1 MRAPTIPF
9 CQTVSQYRLCASRA
23 LEAQSVPVPCKNL
36 RAAGCSKKKNES
48 FWRSRKM
55 DPSLPTKLH
64 RGRLSPAVCKG
75 AGGFGQSPWDPQK
88 RKKKGLDPVACERAS
103 DLEDDPVLTRGISK
117 RICSVDW
124 FHIRGRYLTA
134 QDVIPTRD
142 YQRHQWLVVNRELLE
157 SSRRSY

>member
-1 MRAPTIPF
+1 MKAPTIPF
-9 CQTVSQYRLCASRA
+9 CQTVSQFRLCASRA

-36 RAAGCSKKKNES
+36 RAAGCSSKKKTS
-48 FWRSRKM
+48 HSG
-55 DPSLPTKLH
+55 DPEDGPISPHQASSWSALP
-64 RGRLSPAVCKG
+64 
-75 AGGFGQSPWDPQK
+75 GGLQGGWWVWTVPMGPPKTEK
-88 RKKKGLDPVACERAS
+88 R
-103 DLEDDPVLTRGISK
+103 VLTLWLVREQVTSRMILYSQGEFSL

-157 SSRRSY
+157 CARRSY